1 MSEKNTLNVIDGTLR
16 SVEENFK
23 KFIEVLETAKN
34 ELIVLENDKAQL
46 SHDKELLESE
56 KEQLE
61 QATIMLEKD
70 KASLESQ
77 KQLLETEKQKLEKE
91 KEEKEEKIGELTSEQ
106 LRLLDEYKNLKIE
119 LKKFMKI
126 AQDQEESE
134 FNFERIKALLSITML
149 LIQEIWQ
156 GQPHYR
162 ILLTLHGEREE
173 MTREQLKNTTGIS
186 GAMVLRAIHELVKI
200 DLVEYDEERS
210 LVKLKKRLFEKKALE
225 NKENASEENNTH

>member
-1 MSEKNTLNVIDGTLR
+1 MSDKNTLNVIDGTLR

-225 NKENASEENNTH
+225 NKEKK

>member
-1 MSEKNTLNVIDGTLR
+1 MSDKNTLNIIDGTLR

-23 KFIEVLETAKN
+23 KFIDVLETAKN
-34 ELIVLENDKAQL
+34 ELIILENDKAQL
-46 SHDKELLESE
+46 SHDKELLENE
-56 KEQLE
+56 KRQLE

-70 KASLESQ
+70 KDSLEKE
-77 KQLLETEKQKLEKE
+77 KQLLETAKLKLEKE
-91 KEEKEEKIGELTSEQ
+91 KEEKEQKIGELTSEQ

-186 GAMVLRAIHELVKI
+186 GAMVLRAIHELVKT
-200 DLVEYDEERS
+200 DLVEYDEEHS

-225 NKENASEENNTH
+225 TKG

>member
-1 MSEKNTLNVIDGTLR
+1 MSDKNTLNVIDGTLR

-34 ELIVLENDKAQL
+34 ELIILENDKAQL

-173 MTREQLKNTTGIS
+173 MTRDQLKNTTGIS
-186 GAMVLRAIHELVKI
+186 GAMVLRAIHELVRI

-225 NKENASEENNTH
+225 KKEKK

>member
-1 MSEKNTLNVIDGTLR
+1 MSDKNTLNVIDGTLR

-23 KFIEVLETAKN
+23 KFIDVLETAKN
-34 ELIVLENDKAQL
+34 ELIVLENEKAQL
-46 SHDKELLESE
+46 SHDKELLERE
-56 KEQLE
+56 KNQLE
-61 QATIMLEKD
+61 QATKMLEKD
-70 KASLESQ
+70 KDSLEKE
-77 KQLLETEKQKLEKE
+77 KQLLEIEKQKLEKE
-91 KEEKEEKIGELTSEQ
+91 KEEKEQKIGELTSEQ

-186 GAMVLRAIHELVKI
+186 GAMVLRAIHELIKI

-225 NKENASEENNTH
+225 KKQKE

>member
-1 MSEKNTLNVIDGTLR
+1 MSDKNTLNVIDGTLR

-23 KFIEVLETAKN
+23 KFIDVLETAKN
-34 ELIVLENDKAQL
+34 ELIVLENEKAQL
-46 SHDKELLESE
+46 SHDKELLERE
-56 KEQLE
+56 KNQLE
-61 QATIMLEKD
+61 QATKMLEKD
-70 KASLESQ
+70 KDSLEKE
-77 KQLLETEKQKLEKE
+77 KQLLEIEKQKLEKE
-91 KEEKEEKIGELTSEQ
+91 KEEKEQKIGELTSEQ

-149 LIQEIWQ
+149 LIREIWQ

-186 GAMVLRAIHELVKI
+186 GAMVLRAIHELIKI

-225 NKENASEENNTH
+225 KKQKE

>member
-1 MSEKNTLNVIDGTLR
+1 MSDESTLNIIDGTLR

-23 KFIEVLETAKN
+23 KFIDVLETAKN
-34 ELIVLENDKAQL
+34 ELIILENDKAQL
-46 SHDKELLESE
+46 SHDKELLENE

-61 QATIMLEKD
+61 QATKMLEKD
-70 KASLESQ
+70 KDNLERE
-77 KQLLETEKQKLEKE
+77 KQLLETDKQKLEKE
-91 KEEKEEKIGELTSEQ
+91 KEEKEQKIGELTSEQ
-106 LRLLDEYKNLKIE
+106 LRLLDEYKNLKVE

-225 NKENASEENNTH
+225 K

>member
-1 MSEKNTLNVIDGTLR
+1 MSDESTLNVIDGTLR

-34 ELIVLENDKAQL
+34 ELIVLENDKVQL
-46 SHDKELLESE
+46 SHDKELLEKE

-61 QATIMLEKD
+61 QATKMLEKD
-70 KASLESQ
+70 KDNLERE

-91 KEEKEEKIGELTSEQ
+91 KEEKEQKIGELTSEQ
-106 LRLLDEYKNLKIE
+106 LRLLDEYKNLKVE

-200 DLVEYDEERS
+200 DLVEYDEEHS

-225 NKENASEENNTH
+225 KKN

>member
-1 MSEKNTLNVIDGTLR
+1 MSDKNTLNIIDGTLR

-23 KFIEVLETAKN
+23 KFIDVLETAKN
-34 ELIVLENDKAQL
+34 ELIVLENEKAQL
-46 SHDKELLESE
+46 SHDKELLEQE
-56 KEQLE
+56 KNQLE
-61 QATIMLEKD
+61 QATKMLEKD
-70 KASLESQ
+70 KDSLEKE
-77 KQLLETEKQKLEKE
+77 KQLLEIEKQKLEKE
-91 KEEKEEKIGELTSEQ
+91 KEEKEQKIGELTSEQ

-186 GAMVLRAIHELVKI
+186 GAMVLRAIHELIKI

-225 NKENASEENNTH
+225 KKQKE

>member
-34 ELIVLENDKAQL
+34 ELIILENDKAQL

-225 NKENASEENNTH
+225 NKEKK

>member
-1 MSEKNTLNVIDGTLR
+1 MSDKNTLNIIDGTLR

-23 KFIEVLETAKN
+23 KFIDVLETAKN
-34 ELIVLENDKAQL
+34 ELIILENDKAQL
-46 SHDKELLESE
+46 SHDKILLENE
-56 KEQLE
+56 KKQLE

-70 KASLESQ
+70 KDSLEEE
-77 KQLLETEKQKLEKE
+77 KQLLEAAKLKLEKE
-91 KEEKEEKIGELTSEQ
+91 KEEKEQKIGELTSEQ

-200 DLVEYDEERS
+200 DITLQLPSHVAQFLDLYIS
-210 LVKLKKRLFEKKALE
+210 CHYV
-225 NKENASEENNTH
+225 

>member
-1 MSEKNTLNVIDGTLR
+1 MSDESTLNIIDGTLR

-46 SHDKELLESE
+46 SHDKDLLEKE
-56 KEQLE
+56 KEHLE
-61 QATIMLEKD
+61 QATKMLEKD
-70 KASLESQ
+70 KNNLESE
-77 KQLLETEKQKLEKE
+77 KQLLETEKQKLEQE
-91 KEEKEEKIGELTSEQ
+91 KEEKEQKIGELTSEQ
-106 LRLLDEYKNLKIE
+106 LRLLDEYKNLKVE

-225 NKENASEENNTH
+225 KRE

>member
-1 MSEKNTLNVIDGTLR
+1 MSDESTLNVIDGTLR

-34 ELIVLENDKAQL
+34 ELIILENDKAQL
-46 SHDKELLESE
+46 SHDKDLLQKE

-61 QATIMLEKD
+61 QATNMLEKD
-70 KASLESQ
+70 KNNLERE

-91 KEEKEEKIGELTSEQ
+91 KEEKEQKIGELTSEQ
-106 LRLLDEYKNLKIE
+106 LRLLDEYKNLKVE

-225 NKENASEENNTH
+225 KKS

>member
-1 MSEKNTLNVIDGTLR
+1 MSDKNTLNVIDGTLR
-16 SVEENFK
+16 SVEENFRE
-23 KFIEVLETAKN
+23 FIDVLKTAKN
-34 ELIVLENDKAQL
+34 ELITLESDKAQL
-46 SHDKELLESE
+46 SHDKELLENE

-61 QATIMLEKD
+61 QATLMLEKE
-70 KASLESQ
+70 KENLEKE
-77 KQLLETEKQKLEKE
+77 KQLLEVEKQNLEKE
-91 KEEKEEKIGELTSEQ
+91 KEEKEQKIGQLTTEQ

-200 DLVEYDEERS
+200 DLVEYDEDRS

-225 NKENASEENNTH
+225 KKD

>member
-1 MSEKNTLNVIDGTLR
+1 MSDKNTLNVIDGTLR

-34 ELIVLENDKAQL
+34 ELIILENDKAQL

-225 NKENASEENNTH
+225 NKEKK

>member
-1 MSEKNTLNVIDGTLR
+1 MSDKNTLNIIDGTLR

-23 KFIEVLETAKN
+23 KFIDVLETAKN
-34 ELIVLENDKAQL
+34 ELIVLENEKAQL
-46 SHDKELLESE
+46 SHDKELLEQE
-56 KEQLE
+56 KNQLE
-61 QATIMLEKD
+61 QATKMLEKD
-70 KASLESQ
+70 KDSLEKE
-77 KQLLETEKQKLEKE
+77 KQLLEIEKQKLEKE
-91 KEEKEEKIGELTSEQ
+91 KEEKEQKIGELTSEQ

-162 ILLTLHGEREE
+162 ILLTLHGEREQ

-186 GAMVLRAIHELVKI
+186 GAMVLRAIHELIKI

-210 LVKLKKRLFEKKALE
+210 LVKLKKRLFAKKALE
-225 NKENASEENNTH
+225 KKQKE